1 VGAGWGVDRWAG
13 STTGY
18 GVVVGGLLGSVL
30 GFVAFIRSALKLL
43 ESNGKSKGPS

>member
-1 VGAGWGVDRWAG
+1 
-13 STTGY
+13 
-18 GVVVGGLLGSVL
+18 VVVGGLLGSVL